1 MEFESLMQLTQE
13 TSKRRNPAIANELRR
28 TAEVGAVVAASLEA
42 PRRSRDLNQSYELA
56 ENFSIEKKVRRLKR
70 VVPTQAAD
78 TEIRHSPIRVKPYVN
93 LTGPGDY
100 NTNTS
105 SFGQQKFYAWRR
117 NSPSFSFASGRD
129 YSRG

>member
-1 MEFESLMQLTQE
+1 MMLSTQE
-13 TSKRRNPAIANELRR
+13 TSKKRDPAIVNELRR

-42 PRRSRDLNQSYELA
+42 PRRSRDLNQSVEL
-56 ENFSIEKKVRRLKR
+56 ENLSIEKKVRRLKR
-70 VVPTQAAD
+70 IVPTQAPD

-100 NTNTS
+100 DTNTS
-105 SFGQQKFYAWRR
+105 SFGQHKVYAWRR

>member
-1 MEFESLMQLTQE
+1 MEFESLMLTTQE
-13 TSKRRNPAIANELRR
+13 VTKKREPAITGELRR

-42 PRRSRDLNQSYELA
+42 PQRSRDLNQSAELPDL
-56 ENFSIEKKVRRLKR
+56 SIEKKVRKLKR
-70 VVPTQAAD
+70 VLPVQAPD

-100 NTNTS
+100 DTNTS
-105 SFGQQKFYAWRR
+105 SFGAQKVYAWRR

-129 YSRG
+129 YSRA